1 MKMVGNR
8 VIVLLKK
15 LVLLSLITLLLHCEP
30 EWTNPLE
37 VDEELKFTPEIKE
50 LKQTEN
56 HDILIVLN
64 RVYSDS
70 VELQFER
77 EENEI
82 YVPVKLSRYNLYSY
96 IDSVFDKEVPHRF
109 RYRYR
114 VKKGDYTT
122 EYSVSKGIDYSGDY
136 LYGPVGVQKRVIELR
151 GVQLRWRDRSQRE
164 EYYIIERDAGGGYE
178 EIAELPA
185 NSESYLDSISGVY
198 NPPLYLRYRIYARRG
213 EVKSEALEYEV
224 EYSGLGSPGNLRI
237 ADSSS
242 WNFTIEWED
251 NSNIE
256 DGYIV
261 ERSKDGLGYEEVAR
275 LSANSRSYTEVIEE
289 EGSYSYRVR
298 AYKGSYYSGYS
309 NEVSITI
316 KSLVPTKGLIAYY
329 PFNGNANDESGNGNH
344 GVVYGN
350 ATVNG
355 VLIIGDNAEDRV
367 SLPYNVLDGLKD
379 FSFSAKLKINTL
391 HSSGRIPLNCWLS
404 GARNSE
410 ANALI
415 LAYSKNDNAWTVNI
429 NNVGKIF
436 AKNGIIED
444 LKFHHI
450 VIIRHFSTAYLYIDG
465 VKIGNGIQVS
475 NDVLSVDPGG
485 VIIGQE
491 QDVVSGSFEKDQSWA
506 GEIDN
511 IRIYNRALNENEIS
525 AIFRKDG

>member
-1 MKMVGNR
+1 MFLFG
-8 VIVLLKK
+8 
-15 LVLLSLITLLLHCEP
+15 CEP

-329 PFNGNANDESGNGNH
+329 PFNGNANDESGNGLD
-344 GVVYGN
+344 GMVYG
-350 ATVNG
+350 ATLTKDRFNRNNRAYFFDGKNDYIYVKYNSLFNFSPKGDFSICIWIKNLSTNNWWKALLVKSKSNG
-355 VLIIGDNAEDRV
+355 SWDYGLYLTPDNRFMGGLDNRHEVYSNIKTYAEWRFVVLIYKNGNW
-367 SLPYNVLDGLKD
+367 
-379 FSFSAKLKINTL
+379 KLYVDKKLEGYKINGNKIKQ
-391 HSSGRIPLNCWLS
+391 SAGGI
-404 GARNSE
+404 
-410 ANALI
+410 AL
-415 LAYSKNDNAWTVNI
+415 
-429 NNVGKIF
+429 GKKGERDSDYF
-436 AKNGIIED
+436 KG
-444 LKFHHI
+444 
-450 VIIRHFSTAYLYIDG
+450 YLD
-465 VKIGNGIQVS
+465 
-475 NDVLSVDPGG
+475 D
-485 VIIGQE
+485 
-491 QDVVSGSFEKDQSWA
+491 
-506 GEIDN
+506 
-511 IRIYNRALNENEIS
+511 IRIYNRALDDKEIQALYHENGW
-525 AIFRKDG
+525 K